1 MKKKE
6 LEFKRN
12 TFEWFSVLCG
22 CWILWKSFLV
32 VGTSCLSTKMSCHCK
47 SIKKKNFFMN
57 YGQCCPN
64 LHNGVYEWHKAMLEL
79 AFCLVRYV
87 YVSVDYVI

>member
-1 MKKKE
+1 
-6 LEFKRN
+6 
-12 TFEWFSVLCG
+12 
-22 CWILWKSFLV
+22 
-32 VGTSCLSTKMSCHCK
+32 MSCHCK
-47 SIKKKNFFMN
+47 SIKQFFFLIN

-64 LHNGVYEWHKAMLEL
+64 LHNGVYEWHKAMLKL

>member
-1 MKKKE
+1 
-6 LEFKRN
+6 
-12 TFEWFSVLCG
+12 
-22 CWILWKSFLV
+22 
-32 VGTSCLSTKMSCHCK
+32 MSCHCK
-47 SIKKKNFFMN
+47 SIKKKFFKIN

-64 LHNGVYEWHKAMLEL
+64 LHNGFYEWHKAMLKL